1 MVVSIRSRDFQDFQR
16 RAKAVDK
23 RIIPKLRKEMKSLGA
38 GSLDASKATVLLP
51 PPGDSP
57 EWSVGARQAIADGM
71 RVQLSFGKAT
81 AGVRLIAS
89 PNRLDPRQRS
99 FLAAY
104 NLPQFRH
111 PVFGNRNVYV
121 TQQGRPYFGSV
132 ISKHLKKSDVKQ
144 MLRVIDEAFKAVGA
158 RT

>member
-1 MVVSIRSRDFQDFQR
+1 MVVSIRSRDFQDFQARARVVDR
-16 RAKAVDK
+16 RILP
-23 RIIPKLRKEMKSLGA
+23 RLRKEIKSLG
-38 GSLDASKATVLLP
+38 GDSLAESKATVLLP
-51 PPGDSP
+51 PPDDSP
-57 EWSVGARQAIADGM
+57 EWSVGARQAIAGGM

-89 PNRLDPRQRS
+89 PNRLDPKQRL

-104 NLPQFRH
+104 NQPSWRH
-111 PVFGNRNVYV
+111 PVFGNSSVYV
-121 TQQGRPYFGSV
+121 TQKGRPYFGSV
-132 ISKHLKKSDVKQ
+132 IAKHLKKSDVKQ